1 MVPQERFLPDLLTCY
16 SNSGGGGGGG
26 RPEFS
31 PDSTRNPL
39 LSEHLFKEHVTPIL
53 LKIFYVRDF
62 QIRMVLLR

>member
-16 SNSGGGGGGG
+16 SKNGGGG

-31 PDSTRNPL
+31 PDSAKRNPL

>member
-1 MVPQERFLPDLLTCY
+1 MVPKERFLPDLLTCY
-16 SNSGGGGGGG
+16 SNNSGGD

-31 PDSTRNPL
+31 PDSAIRNPL